1 MVVFPRLEG
10 ANFSALVESQVN
22 IQDTLFSYRGIL
34 TLYMEQAQKPKAK
47 RELVDIESYFAFVD
61 SGLMVSVVRSSF
73 LTLDDIVKYQFK
85 TERSSIPIQ
94 VIFTTTFCTAEEG
107 KKSKTANSHVC
118 NF

>member
-1 MVVFPRLEG
+1 M
-10 ANFSALVESQVN
+10 VESQVN

-73 LTLDDIVKYQFK
+73 LTLHDIVKYQFK

-94 VIFTTTFCTAEEG
+94 VIFTTFCTAEEG